1 MTNEEL
7 SKRDYVICIDKS
19 GSMGAKHKSTTR
31 WKYAQEQTEA
41 LARKCAEFDSDGIDV
56 HLFASS
62 VKSYVGV
69 TPEKVEQIFKEN
81 EPGNNT
87 ATDLVLKTV
96 FDSYFSKKAA
106 GTAKPVT
113 CIVLT
118 DGEPNDRKAVAKTII
133 DAANKIEAD
142 EELAVTFIQ
151 VGDDAG
157 ARSFLESLDNDLQSQ
172 GAKFDIVDTKNEEE
186 MENMTLTEILIAAVN
201 D

>member
-7 SKRDYVICIDKS
+7 AKRDYVLCIDKS
-19 GSMGAKHKSTTR
+19 GSMSLPYKNTTR

-56 HLFASS
+56 HVFAGK
-62 VKSYVGV
+62 VKSYTGV
-69 TPEKVEQIFKEN
+69 TPDKVAQIFKEN
-81 EPGNNT
+81 EPGNTT

-96 FDSYFSKKAA
+96 FDTYFSKKEA

-113 CIVLT
+113 CLVIT
-118 DGEPNDRKAVAKTII
+118 DGEPNDRNAVVKAIV

-142 EELAVTFIQ
+142 EELAVSFIQ
-151 VGDDAG
+151 VGDDPG
-157 ARSFLESLDNDLQSQ
+157 ARAFLKFLDDDLEAQ
-172 GAKFDIVDTKNEEE
+172 GAKFDIVDCKNDEE
-186 MENMTLTEILIAAVN
+186 MESLTLTDILIAAVE